1 MASIEEAILQYPRED
16 LSSRVTPLD
25 HLKHL
30 SRELDF
36 DLHIK
41 RDDLTDLALGGDK
54 PRKLEY
60 EIAKVRGQGVDVLVT
75 CGSAQSN
82 HARLTTAAARKLGM
96 KCAVVLS
103 RDKWQSTQGNLL
115 TVYLMGAQ
123 VTMVDVEDH
132 WDLER
137 HALELCET
145 LKSQGHR
152 PHYIPVSG
160 TTPQSCL
167 GYVRGALEL
176 IQQLEARKICPDAIY
191 TPFGTG
197 GIFCSML
204 LTSREKG
211 IQCPI
216 IGISVNRREQ
226 ECREYLD
233 RWWKP
238 VCELLQCDPNR
249 PRGTYEIHDQ
259 FIGAEYGAP
268 TEACFDAMMA
278 MASTEGII
286 LDPVYSGKVF
296 SGLLDHAKAGRWN
309 TGKQIVFLHSG
320 GVPALFAYHNQI
332 ESHLKKRGVVIAP

>member
-1 MASIEEAILQYPRED
+1 MASIEEAILQYARED

-25 HLKHL
+25 HLEHL
-30 SRELDF
+30 SQELDF
-36 DLHIK
+36 DLYIK

-60 EIAKVRGQGVDVLVT
+60 EIAKVRGQGIDILVT

-103 RDKWQSTQGNLL
+103 RDKWQAMQGNLL

-137 HALELCET
+137 HALELCES
-145 LKSQGHR
+145 LKSQGFR

-160 TTPQSCL
+160 TTPHSCL
-167 GYVRGALEL
+167 GYVRGALEM
-176 IQQLEARKICPDAIY
+176 IEQLSSRNVQPDAIY

-197 GIFCSML
+197 GIFCAVL
-204 LTSREKG
+204 LTCREKG
-211 IQCPI
+211 LNCPI
-216 IGISVNRREQ
+216 IGISVNRAEQ
-226 ECREYLD
+226 ECRDYLD
-233 RWWKP
+233 RWWSS
-238 VCELLQCDPNR
+238 VSELLGCDPER
-249 PRGTYEIHDQ
+249 PRGLYEIHDQ
-259 FIGAEYGAP
+259 FIGAEYGEP
-268 TEACFDAMMA
+268 TEACFDAMMT

-296 SGLLDHAKAGRWN
+296 SGLLDHANAGRWSD
-309 TGKQIVFLHSG
+309 GQRIVFLHSG
-320 GVPALFAYHNQI
+320 GVPALFAYHDQI
-332 ESHLKKRGVVIAP
+332 EAHLRKRGVVIAP